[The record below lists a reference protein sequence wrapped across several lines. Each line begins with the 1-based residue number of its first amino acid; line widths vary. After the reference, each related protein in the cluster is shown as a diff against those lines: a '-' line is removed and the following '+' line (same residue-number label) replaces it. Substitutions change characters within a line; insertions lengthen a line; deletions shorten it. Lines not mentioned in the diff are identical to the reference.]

1 MLRGTYGEFL
11 DKQNITRHFK
21 NRENKY
27 ESRRLQHVNIK
38 CRFIWCH
45 LVLNH
50 NINFTEDKTTIIYN
64 KDYNKYLT
72 TNYIQHQKKKPKFF
86 FSLFIFSFFFDTIET
101 LLKPF
106 ISLQLLIIRDVII
119 STALP
124 WGYMPV
130 HDFPKDGDHGVI
142 IKFIN
147 GDHVEVSQEARG
159 HRVPATTWWA
169 HGSHDLDVNQL
180 HGCGFLQVIPVPVIQ
195 PLS

>member
-1 MLRGTYGEFL
+1 MQIHLMSSGIKSQHKFHRR
-11 DKQNITRHFK
+11 QNSD
-21 NRENKY
+21 Y
-27 ESRRLQHVNIK
+27 LQQRLQQISYNKLYTTPKKNPSI
-38 CRFIWCH
+38 F
-45 LVLNH
+45 LVL
-50 NINFTEDKTTIIYN
+50 F
-64 KDYNKYLT
+64 L
-72 TNYIQHQKKKPKFF
+72 
-86 FSLFIFSFFFDTIET
+86 DTIET

-106 ISLQLLIIRDVII
+106 ISLQLLIIRIVII

-124 WGYMPV
+124 WGNMPV